1 MMERWEGR
9 LRPIAIVLAYVLCI
23 PGEIVLSSVMSMT
36 QESFLAGHTVLVD
49 RGIGLGMF
57 LRPLVVILVPSL
69 LAVQTVAMVWRDWRL
84 ESRTKAALP

>member
-1 MMERWEGR
+1 
-9 LRPIAIVLAYVLCI
+9 
-23 PGEIVLSSVMSMT
+23 
-36 QESFLAGHTVLVD
+36 
-49 RGIGLGMF
+49 MF